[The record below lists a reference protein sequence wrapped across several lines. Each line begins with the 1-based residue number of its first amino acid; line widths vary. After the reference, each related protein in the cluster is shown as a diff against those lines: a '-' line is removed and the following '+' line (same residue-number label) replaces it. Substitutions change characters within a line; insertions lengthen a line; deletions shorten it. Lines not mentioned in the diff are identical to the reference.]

1 MSIITIGIGLYFL
14 FSAMVV
20 VSICMISSRFSQQE
34 GLTEEWSTQEQVYA
48 KVPASVKQEMGKVTR
63 YA

>member
-1 MSIITIGIGLYFL
+1 MSLIVIGLGLYFL
-14 FSAMVV
+14 FSAMLV

-34 GLTEEWSTQEQVYA
+34 GLTEEWSTQEQAYA
-48 KVPASVKQEMGKVTR
+48 RVSASVEQKISKATR